1 METKILN
8 YRTIITPE
16 KVKGKTVYN
25 AISPTLGVADWGRTV
40 EDALSNIRSAIEC
53 HIESLLK
60 HKEPLPAPDA
70 DEFMIATTSVSIPPN
85 HHLSFV

>member
-25 AISPTLGVADWGRTV
+25 AISPTLGVGDWGKTV
-40 EDALSNIRSAIEC
+40 EKSLKNIKNAIEC

-60 HKEPLPAPDA
+60 NKEPIPLPA
-70 DEFMIATTSVSIPPN
+70 
-85 HHLSFV
+85 